1 MSLPHNYRAK
11 SSNRIKCCF
20 TATYIRLYTAIKN
33 ADLAVK
39 MKALFGGV
47 GAFLILF
54 LTLLRPGSWKQ
65 LANVFSLN
73 IVLHVISIPILLSL

>member
-1 MSLPHNYRAK
+1 MPLPHNYRAK
-11 SSNRIKCCF
+11 SSNRIKCFF

-39 MKALFGGV
+39 MKALFDDV

-54 LTLLRPGSWKQ
+54 FILLRPR
-65 LANVFSLN
+65 
-73 IVLHVISIPILLSL
+73 